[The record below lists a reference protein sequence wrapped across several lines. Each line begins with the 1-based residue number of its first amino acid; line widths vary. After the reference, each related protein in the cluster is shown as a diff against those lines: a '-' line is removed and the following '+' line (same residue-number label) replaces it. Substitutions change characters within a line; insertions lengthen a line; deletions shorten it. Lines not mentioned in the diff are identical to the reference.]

1 MDDDGY
7 GGMAVVVYA
16 LFSALLVAALVATLT
31 IMAWGG

>member
-16 LFSALLVAALVATLT
+16 LFSALLVAALVATVT
-31 IMAWGG
+31 IMMWGG